1 MQLHSN
7 NVCLNY
13 EKAHVPVLTLD
24 RNRIQKCKEKPVGK
38 TFFCDGNLMML
49 TLHCTSIH
57 AQSYDLE
64 ICTQEYSFCQ
74 QPVVFYFLEDPSFNE
89 ILCGHHTQQKLVIL
103 TPQSD
108 NSSDVFVTRVFRR
121 TGLQFTYRHLFSLGH
136 FFLLRSLSQ
145 VFQCHLA

>member
-13 EKAHVPVLTLD
+13 EKAHVPGLTLD

-38 TFFCDGNLMML
+38 TFFCDGNMMML
-49 TLHCTSIH
+49 TLHSTSII

-64 ICTQEYSFCQ
+64 IHIQNTQ
-74 QPVVFYFLEDPSFNE
+74 FLLVACCILLFRRELNFNE

-145 VFQCHLA
+145 VF